1 MNLSVRQSRPLDWGN
16 LSFLVVVHGLALVA
30 LLYLIFVR
38 ASPWTIGLGFLWFA
52 LCGVSITG
60 GYHRLFSH
68 RSYGAHPLLK
78 AFYLF
83 FGAAAV
89 QNSALKW
96 SRDHRLHHTFT
107 DQERDPYTVRD
118 GFLWAHIGWI
128 MFRDENLDLSNV
140 KDLADD
146 KLVRFQDRYYVG
158 LAVLAGVLLPALVG
172 TLWGDPLG
180 ALLVCG
186 FLRLFFQWHATFCVN
201 SLAHTIGTQPYDTRT
216 SARDSFV
223 TALIT
228 LGEGYHN
235 FHHRFQA
242 DYRNGVRWY
251 QFDPTKWF
259 VWGLSWVGITKNLR
273 RTPALLIQQARGANQ
288 ASLPS

>member
-1 MNLSVRQSRPLDWGN
+1 MNLSLRQSRPLDWGN
-16 LSFLVVVHGLALVA
+16 LSFLVVVHGLAVVA

-38 ASPWTIGLGFLWFA
+38 ASPWTIGLGVLWFA

-68 RSYGAHPLLK
+68 RAYGAHPLLK

-107 DQERDPYTVRD
+107 DQDRDPYTVRD

-128 MFRDENLDLSNV
+128 MYRDENPDLTNV

-146 KLVRFQDRYYVG
+146 RLVRFQDRYYVG
-158 LAVLAGVLLPALVG
+158 LAVVAGVLLPALLG

-216 SARDSFV
+216 SARDSFI

-259 VWGLSWVGITKNLR
+259 VWSLSFVGITKNLR
-273 RTPALLIQQARGANQ
+273 RTPALLIQQARGAN
-288 ASLPS
+288 

>member
-1 MNLSVRQSRPLDWGN
+1 VNPPTLAAARRLDWRN
-16 LSFLVVVHGLALVA
+16 IVFLIAAHLLGLAAVA
-30 LLYLIFVR
+30 YLIFVR
-38 ASPWTIGLGFLWFA
+38 ASPWTIALGLLWFA

-68 RSYGAHPLLK
+68 KAYSAHPLVR

-83 FGAAAV
+83 FGAAAA

-96 SRDHRLHHTFT
+96 SRDHRLHHKYT
-107 DQERDPYTVRD
+107 DLDLDPYAVKD
-118 GFLWAHIGWI
+118 GFVWAHIGWI
-128 MFRDENLDLSNV
+128 LYRDTHGDQSVNARDLT
-140 KDLADD
+140 DD
-146 KLVRFQDRYYVG
+146 ALVRWQDRWYVP
-158 LAVLAGVLLPALVG
+158 LAVLAGIVLPAAIG
-172 TLWGDPLG
+172 IFWGDPLG

-186 FLRLFFQWHATFCVN
+186 FLRLIVQWHATFCVN
-201 SLAHTIGTQPYDTRT
+201 SLAHTIGTQPYDDKT
-216 SARDSFV
+216 SARDSFI
-223 TALIT
+223 TAIVT

-259 VWGLSWVGITKNLR
+259 VWVLSCVGLTSNLR
-273 RTPALLIQQARGANQ
+273 RTPPQLIAQARAR
-288 ASLPS
+288 